1 MLHMQFQI
9 PRFTTNVAANPKG
22 MVASVLNTHTFILDN
37 DDNVHCER
45 ITRGHSSVLFG
56 I

>member
-1 MLHMQFQI
+1 MHMLFQV

-22 MVASVLNTHTFILDN
+22 MVVSVLNTHTFILDN
-37 DDNVHCER
+37 DDNVHYEGT
-45 ITRGHSSVLFG
+45 TRGPSSVLFG